1 MSLRENF
8 TCPTLAA
15 NVKGKPRLCQGTG
28 KRPIEKPDC
37 LLLADDSSKRAI
49 LPASGRHAARK
60 RLSGAMQ
67 YTCGTLDGWIRLTL
81 YALCIAP
88 SIRSQAAALFSLA
101 LLRACRRSFVSQPV
115 QLSEGSASEAADVET
130 KRFGLST
137 GLSAAAERAFPEE
150 SALTRRDKGFL
161 LSNLYGRGFSF
172 LSWLFS
178 SSAACLR
185 SIASRSRLKWRSTT
199 RRKPPSTI

>member
-1 MSLRENF
+1 MKAGILMISTRTSQSSRRMTKKIKGSAMSLRENF

-67 YTCGTLDGWIRLTL
+67 YTCGTLDGLIRLTL
-81 YALCIAP
+81 YAL
-88 SIRSQAAALFSLA
+88 
-101 LLRACRRSFVSQPV
+101 
-115 QLSEGSASEAADVET
+115 
-130 KRFGLST
+130 
-137 GLSAAAERAFPEE
+137 
-150 SALTRRDKGFL
+150 
-161 LSNLYGRGFSF
+161 
-172 LSWLFS
+172 
-178 SSAACLR
+178 
-185 SIASRSRLKWRSTT
+185 
-199 RRKPPSTI
+199 